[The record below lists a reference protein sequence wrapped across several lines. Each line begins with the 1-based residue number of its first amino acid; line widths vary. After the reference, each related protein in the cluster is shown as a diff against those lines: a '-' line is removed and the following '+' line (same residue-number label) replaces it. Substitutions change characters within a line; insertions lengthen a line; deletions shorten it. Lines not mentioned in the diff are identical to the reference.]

1 MIDHGFA
8 DVAIDSARV
17 FRAIMQ
23 AMARPGLVMNAS
35 PSLAAPIPLLQTT
48 AAVAL
53 TLCDFQTPIWLAPGL
68 RSGEVD
74 KYLRFHSG
82 APITARIEEAQFIFA
97 LADDVPQI
105 QALALGTH
113 EYPDRSATLVIQAGG
128 FRNTDVELS
137 GPGIRAAASFGVEGL
152 GAPFWA
158 AMAENHTRFPVG
170 VDVIF
175 TSNKSIAALPRSTA
189 IKLKEIA

>member
-1 MIDHGFA
+1 MIDQGFA
-8 DVAIDSARV
+8 DVATESARL
-17 FRAIMQ
+17 FRLIMQ
-23 AMARPGLVMNAS
+23 AMARPGFVMNAS
-35 PSLAAPIPLLQTT
+35 PSLAAPTPLLQTT

-53 TLCDFQTPIWLAPGL
+53 TLCDFQTPIWLATDM

-82 APITARIEEAQFIFA
+82 APITGRMEEAQFIIA
-97 LADDVPQI
+97 PADDVPQV
-105 QALALGTH
+105 QALARGTH
-113 EYPDRSATLVIQAGG
+113 EYPDRSATLVIQVKG
-128 FRNTDVELS
+128 FRTDDVVLS
-137 GPGIRAAASFGVEGL
+137 GPGIKEAASFGVEGL
-152 GAPFWA
+152 GASFWA

-175 TSNKSIAALPRSTA
+175 ASDKAIAALPRSTA

>member
-17 FRAIMQ
+17 FRVIMQ

-35 PSLAAPIPLLQTT
+35 PSLAAPTPLLQTT

-74 KYLRFHSG
+74 KSDG
-82 APITARIEEAQFIFA
+82 
-97 LADDVPQI
+97 
-105 QALALGTH
+105 
-113 EYPDRSATLVIQAGG
+113 
-128 FRNTDVELS
+128 
-137 GPGIRAAASFGVEGL
+137 
-152 GAPFWA
+152 
-158 AMAENHTRFPVG
+158 
-170 VDVIF
+170 
-175 TSNKSIAALPRSTA
+175 K
-189 IKLKEIA
+189 